1 MKFIGFW
8 GKSKETGEPVL
19 EYHPPYEEDGVE
31 DSIKSGKNRRGQQNW
46 EEDGV
51 EDDFFP
57 EEMEEDRAVY
67 SAEEKNASTEKQAK
81 KKKSSGKRQ
90 LVMAALVMALG
101 AAVYLNWQFSG
112 DQQLVATDALSSE
125 REIGAAQLV
134 NGEAEETEETGA
146 AASESEG
153 ESAFTQAKLSRQKAR
168 DEAVE
173 MLEEIV
179 KDAESSAEAKKEAV
193 AQSAEIAQNVLKEN
207 NIEHLVKAKGYEE
220 CVAVIQNGECSVIVS
235 GQLKNASDAVVIQ
248 DIVTGQTSFAPE
260 KIKIVESK

>member
-31 DSIKSGKNRRGQQNW
+31 DSIKTGRSRREQRSW
-46 EEDGV
+46 D
-51 EDDFFP
+51 
-57 EEMEEDRAVY
+57 EDREAEDFCPEDSLEDSAVY
-67 SAEEKNASTEKQAK
+67 SDEDTYASTEKKAK

-112 DQQLVATDALSSE
+112 DQQLLATDTLSSE

-153 ESAFTQAKLSRQKAR
+153 ESTFTQAKLSRQKAR

-207 NIEHLVKAKGYEE
+207 NIENLVKAKGYEE